1 MYLVLGSLI
10 ATPTAGCASPPY
22 EGNVMASILGCL
34 RPVRLL
40 SRYILKE
47 VLIFFTISLLTFTG
61 LLLTLKMLKLT
72 SLIVNRGVALGQIAT
87 VFIAIIP
94 TFLEI
99 AMPMSALLGVML
111 AFARMCGDSEVVVFK
126 ASGVGL
132 ASFIKPLAAFAVSIG
147 LISLFVSSVLRPW
160 GFDTLSMALFDIA
173 RSKSTSGLSEGV
185 FNKLGDITL
194 YAEKID
200 YATGDLAQVIVDD
213 KRDSNQRKVVVA
225 KRGTIVADEVA
236 QTISLL
242 LADGVAHE
250 ALDGK
255 YTRTAFVSNS
265 LSVNP
270 AELRGDN
277 KKGVSAR
284 ELSTPQ
290 LRKLIADY
298 KSALRSSDAAKL
310 DIFGQ
315 TLSRAEVQKK
325 YRRAKVE
332 HGQRFSLPVASV
344 IMTFIGFSIGIM
356 SPRTQRSWGAGFA
369 ATLGLIVFMLYYG
382 IFSVGL
388 ALADSGKLHVGLALW
403 LPNIVATGIAFVL
416 VRKITSEQWNS
427 VSEGVFNLTSKT
439 LAWLQKQKA
448 RSV

>member
-1 MYLVLGSLI
+1 M
-10 ATPTAGCASPPY
+10 
-22 EGNVMASILGCL
+22 
-34 RPVRLL
+34 RLL
-40 SRYILKE
+40 SRYVLKE

-61 LLLTLKMLKLT
+61 LLLTLKMLRLT

-87 VFIAIIP
+87 VFVAIIP

-99 AMPMSALLGVML
+99 ALPMSALLGVML

-132 ASFIKPLAAFAVSIG
+132 ANFLKPLGVFALGIG
-147 LISLFVSSVLRPW
+147 LVSLLVSCVLRPW
-160 GFDTLSMALFDIA
+160 GFDALSTALFDIA

-185 FNKLGDITL
+185 FNKLGEITL

-200 YATGDLAQVIVDD
+200 YSTGELTRVIVDD
-213 KRDSNQRKVVVA
+213 KRDTAQRKVVVA
-225 KRGTIVADEVA
+225 KRGLIVADEVA

-250 ALDGK
+250 SLDGK

-270 AELRGDN
+270 AELRDDT
-277 KKGVSAR
+277 KKGISAR
-284 ELSTPQ
+284 ELSTSRLKQ
-290 LRKLIADY
+290 VIFEYKTILRA
-298 KSALRSSDAAKL
+298 SDAPELEA
-310 DIFGQ
+310 FGQ
-315 TLSRAEVQKK
+315 KLSRNEVQKK

-332 HGQRFSLPVASV
+332 HGQRFSLPCASV
-344 IMTFIGFSIGIM
+344 IMTFIGFAIGIM

-369 ATLGLIVFMLYYG
+369 ATLGLVVFMLYYG
-382 IFSVGL
+382 IFSLGL
-388 ALADSGKLHVGLALW
+388 ALADGGKMHVGLALW
-403 LPNIVATGIAFVL
+403 LPNIVAATIAAVL

-427 VSEGVFNLTSKT
+427 VSEGVFNSIARVVLWVKSKRAT
-439 LAWLQKQKA
+439 